1 MSFEV
6 SNGHAESMRAKAI
19 LVTAKGMIGLSVLVF
34 QVVSSNRTI
43 SLLEVRGTLLFE
55 TIGLVL

>member
-1 MSFEV
+1 M